1 MRYWQLST
9 VMYRL
14 CIFLSSAGIFN
25 CIHILVTELRMT
37 TLLIKKFSDDDD
49 DDDDNCFWLTD

>member
-1 MRYWQLST
+1 
-9 VMYRL
+9 MYRL